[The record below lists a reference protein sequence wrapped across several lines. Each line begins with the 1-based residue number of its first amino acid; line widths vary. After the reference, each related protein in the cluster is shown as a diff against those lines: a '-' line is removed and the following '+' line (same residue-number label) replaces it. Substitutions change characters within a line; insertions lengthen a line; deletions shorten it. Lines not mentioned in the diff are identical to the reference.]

1 MKEDRGDGTHEHTNT
16 ANAGAWQQR
25 AVAKIE
31 GSPGGSPG
39 RDLAGRLGLTRMGEN
54 GEARG

>member
-1 MKEDRGDGTHEHTNT
+1 MQKRRTVVTHDTHI

-31 GSPGGSPG
+31 SSPGGSPG
-39 RDLAGRLGLTRMGEN
+39 RDHAERLGLTRMGEN